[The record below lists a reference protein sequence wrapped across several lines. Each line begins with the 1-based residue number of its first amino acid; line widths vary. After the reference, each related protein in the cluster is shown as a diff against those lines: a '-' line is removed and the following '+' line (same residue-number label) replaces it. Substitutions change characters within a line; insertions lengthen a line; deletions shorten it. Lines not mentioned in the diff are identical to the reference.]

1 MGQARYTGFSNVPR
15 PVFGHG
21 LVYICT
27 GYHQAELWAI
37 DPSGSGNVTDSHV
50 VWRFAQQVPNN
61 PSPILVGDEIYVV
74 SDKGVATCLDARSGE
89 EHWRERL
96 GGNYSASPIYADGK
110 LYFWSED
117 GLSSV
122 IRPGTTFD
130 LVTTNQLDGSI
141 MASPAMVDGAI
152 LLRTDTHLYRIE
164 QLAP

>member
-1 MGQARYTGFSNVPR
+1 M
-15 PVFGHG
+15 
-21 LVYICT
+21 
-27 GYHQAELWAI
+27 
-37 DPSGSGNVTDSHV
+37 
-50 VWRFAQQVPNN
+50 PNN